1 MAEQLDADM
10 LIILTA
16 VEKVAINFGKPDQ
29 KNLDELTPDEARR
42 YMAEGQFAP
51 GSMLPKVEAAVKF
64 AESKPGR
71 TSLITLLEK
80 AKECTTGVN
89 EIAYRQAEADF
100 FEAHKQITALE
111 DQTMKFLTGEN
122 TVDISIINAM
132 MPKYKEKLANAQKR
146 MDETRDKMEAEK
158 ATAKNAVQEVTDLLS
173 WAEAFDD
180 ATIEEKHM
188 IIARLVERI
197 DIGHDYEIEMKFRI
211 SVEQYMRIAA

>member
-1 MAEQLDADM
+1 M
-10 LIILTA
+10 
-16 VEKVAINFGKPDQ
+16 
-29 KNLDELTPDEARR
+29 
-42 YMAEGQFAP
+42 
-51 GSMLPKVEAAVKF
+51 
-64 AESKPGR
+64 
-71 TSLITLLEK
+71 
-80 AKECTTGVN
+80 N

-132 MPKYKEKLANAQKR
+132 MPKYKEKLAHAQKR

-197 DIGHDYEIEMKFRI
+197 DIGHDYEIEIKFRI